1 MMMMRNL
8 DGCWGGVGAAIRG
21 AALMNGVYKAAA
33 AGGIS
38 PFYLIK
44 EGAKAG
50 AAARALHSACGARQ
64 QFSNCL

>member
-1 MMMMRNL
+1 
-8 DGCWGGVGAAIRG
+8 
-21 AALMNGVYKAAA
+21 MNGAYKAAA
-33 AGGIS
+33 ARGIS

-50 AAARALHSACGARQ
+50 AAARAPHSACGARQ